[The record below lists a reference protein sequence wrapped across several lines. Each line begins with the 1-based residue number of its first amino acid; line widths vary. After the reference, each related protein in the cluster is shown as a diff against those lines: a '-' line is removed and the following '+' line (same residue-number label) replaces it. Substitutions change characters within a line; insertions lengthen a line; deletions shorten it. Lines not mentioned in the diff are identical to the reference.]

1 MIKVG
6 DKVTVIEMVFPEDDH
21 LVGSIVTVLAKDDY
35 TEEELEFEE
44 EMVFIEFADGTTMD
58 VEIECLLEIEE
69 KGND

>member
-6 DKVTVIEMVFPEDDH
+6 DRVTIIEMVFEEDDH

-44 EMVFIEFADGTTMD
+44 ETVLIQFADGITMD
-58 VEIECLLEIEE
+58 VEIECLE
-69 KGND
+69 KVNA